1 MTNPVGRPRIEIDVE
16 ELKRLCRLNCT
27 MEEIAAF
34 FECDKKTIER
44 RYNENIEFQNAIDH
58 GRGLGKLS
66 VRRKQMQIMDEQNSA
81 TMAIWLGKNLL
92 GQRDHQDIT
101 TDNKAISIN
110 IINPNG

>member
-27 MEEIAAF
+27 MEEIGAF
-34 FECDKKTIER
+34 FGCDKKTIER
-44 RYNENIEFQNAIDH
+44 RYAEEEDFQQAIDQ

-66 VRRKQMQIMDEQNSA
+66 VRRKQIQIMDEHNSA
-81 TMAIWLGKNLL
+81 SMAIWLGKQLL
-92 GQRDHQDIT
+92 GQRDNQDIT
-101 TDNKAISIN
+101 TDNKPISIN

>member
-44 RYNENIEFQNAIDH
+44 RYAMRSIDFPE
-58 GRGLGKLS
+58 R
-66 VRRKQMQIMDEQNSA
+66 N
-81 TMAIWLGKNLL
+81 
-92 GQRDHQDIT
+92 
-101 TDNKAISIN
+101 
-110 IINPNG
+110 

>member
-1 MTNPVGRPRIEIDVE
+1 MTNLVGRPRIEIDVE

-58 GRGLGKLS
+58 GRGLGKL
-66 VRRKQMQIMDEQNSA
+66 
-81 TMAIWLGKNLL
+81 
-92 GQRDHQDIT
+92 
-101 TDNKAISIN
+101 
-110 IINPNG
+110 